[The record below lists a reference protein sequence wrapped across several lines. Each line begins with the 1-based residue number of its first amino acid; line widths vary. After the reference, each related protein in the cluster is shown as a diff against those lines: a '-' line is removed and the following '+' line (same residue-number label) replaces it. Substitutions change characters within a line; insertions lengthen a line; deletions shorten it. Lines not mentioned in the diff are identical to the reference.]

1 MRPLDLS
8 SNAEIVIAIVVGFII
23 GFSLLKSDLIWRKSV
38 HDILT
43 LKDGRLI
50 KTVLFILGFGSLAFY
65 FCERNGLVNIHVNVS
80 FLWAS
85 IIGGILSGV
94 GLVICGFT
102 PISAVSNFFIGR
114 IYTIWTMIGMI
125 LALPIIKIFDDRFL
139 SNFYVSEGQ
148 LNLPTTNSNQGMFL
162 ADSFSDHRFLSFSNG
177 ALVAFVIC
185 FVLIVVVQF
194 TIGDSEEK
202 D

>member
-94 GLVICGFT
+94 GIVICGFT
-102 PISAVSNFFIGR
+102 PISAVSNFFTGR